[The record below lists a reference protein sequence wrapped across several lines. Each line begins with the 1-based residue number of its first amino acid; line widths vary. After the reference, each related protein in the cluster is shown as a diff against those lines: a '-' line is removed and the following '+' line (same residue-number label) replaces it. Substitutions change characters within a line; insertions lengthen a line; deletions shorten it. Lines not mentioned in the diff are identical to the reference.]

1 VPEELTESIDGF
13 AAQLAGILGRGP
25 DTGTQGKARAP
36 VYARA
41 KEPKG
46 PMSGMGYSYLE
57 EQLNQKGLTR
67 PRLLGTV
74 TTWGSG
80 GELAYEALNLVDGR
94 RTAHDIRDDLSAIYG
109 PVPLEVVQEYL
120 DVLVEIG
127 ILLSPS

>member
-1 VPEELTESIDGF
+1 
-13 AAQLAGILGRGP
+13 
-25 DTGTQGKARAP
+25 
-36 VYARA
+36 
-41 KEPKG
+41 
-46 PMSGMGYSYLE
+46 MSGMGYSYLE
-57 EQLNQKGLTR
+57 EKLKQKGLAR

-74 TTWGSG
+74 TTWGGG